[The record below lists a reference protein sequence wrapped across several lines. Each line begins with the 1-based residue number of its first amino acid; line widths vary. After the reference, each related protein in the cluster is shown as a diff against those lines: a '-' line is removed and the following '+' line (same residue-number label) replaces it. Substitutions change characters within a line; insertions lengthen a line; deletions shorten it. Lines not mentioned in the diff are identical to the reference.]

1 MKITPKRLAYL
12 AGKLALDKKATDV
25 KILDLRKLSTICDFF
40 VICSASVEVHAKAI
54 ADSIIENLEKKGIR
68 AWHHEGYQASRW
80 ILLDY
85 VDVVV
90 HIFLNEVREF
100 YELEKLWGDAKTE
113 ELSEVKEASL
123 VKRTGASKTK
133 KRLQS

>member
-1 MKITPKRLAYL
+1 MRITPKRLAYL

-40 VICSASVEVHAKAI
+40 VICSASVEIHAKAI

>member
-1 MKITPKRLAYL
+1 MKITPKRLAHL
-12 AGKLALDKKATDV
+12 AGELALDKKATDV
-25 KILDLRKLSTICDFF
+25 KILDLRRLSTICDFF
-40 VICSASVEVHAKAI
+40 VICSASVEIHAKAI
-54 ADSIIENLEKKGIR
+54 ADWITENLEKKGIR
-68 AWHHEGYQASRW
+68 AWHHEGHQACRW

-100 YELEKLWGDAKTE
+100 YELEKLWGDAETE
-113 ELSEVKEASL
+113 ELSEVKARL
-123 VKRTGASKTK
+123 PVRRTKAGKAK

>member
-1 MKITPKRLAYL
+1 LKITPKRLAYL
-12 AGKLALDKKATDV
+12 AGELALDKKATDV
-25 KILDLRKLSTICDFF
+25 KILDLRRLSTICDFF
-40 VICSASVEVHAKAI
+40 VICSASVEIHAKAI
-54 ADSIIENLEKKGIR
+54 ADWITENLEKKGIR
-68 AWHHEGYQASRW
+68 AWHHEGHQACRW

-100 YELEKLWGDAKTE
+100 YELEKLWGDAETE
-113 ELSEVKEASL
+113 ELSEVKARL
-123 VKRTGASKTK
+123 PVRRTKAGKVK

>member
-1 MKITPKRLAYL
+1 MRITPKRLAYL

-40 VICSASVEVHAKAI
+40 VICSASVEIHAKAI

-68 AWHHEGYQASRW
+68 AWHHEGYQACRW

-113 ELSEVKEASL
+113 ELSEVKETPLA
-123 VKRTGASKTK
+123 KRTKASKAK

>member
-1 MKITPKRLAYL
+1 MRITPKRLAYL

-40 VICSASVEVHAKAI
+40 VICSASVEIHAKAI

-68 AWHHEGYQASRW
+68 AWHHEGYQACRW

-113 ELSEVKEASL
+113 ELSEVKATSL
-123 VKRTGASKTK
+123 VKRTKASKAK

>member
-1 MKITPKRLAYL
+1 MRITPKRLAYL

-40 VICSASVEVHAKAI
+40 VICSASVEIHAKAI

-90 HIFLNEVREF
+90 HIFLNEVRDF

-113 ELSEVKEASL
+113 ELSEVKETSL
-123 VKRTGASKTK
+123 SKRTGASKTK
-133 KRLQS
+133 K